1 MAAPDGAR
9 AVTPVSQARIQ
20 PSARMVRPGPTSGV
34 GLQRSIDGYSAI
46 ETGRDFR
53 NRKRP
58 TGDITA
64 RRDVGLTDVVT
75 CIAATETFV
84 TRIEANSL
92 RAHGF
97 WRLDDSPAAI
107 WGDLANIP
115 A

>member
-1 MAAPDGAR
+1 MD
-9 AVTPVSQARIQ
+9 
-20 PSARMVRPGPTSGV
+20 V

-97 WRLDDSPAAI
+97 WRLDESPATI
-107 WGDLANIP
+107 WVDLANIP

>member
-1 MAAPDGAR
+1 MD
-9 AVTPVSQARIQ
+9 
-20 PSARMVRPGPTSGV
+20 VR
-34 GLQRSIDGYSAI
+34 LQRSIYGYSAI

-58 TGDITA
+58 TGDITT
-64 RRDVGLTDVVT
+64 RGDVGLTDVVT

-97 WRLDDSPAAI
+97 WRLDDAGGDL
-107 WGDLANIP
+107 GDLANIP

>member
-1 MAAPDGAR
+1 MDAH
-9 AVTPVSQARIQ
+9 
-20 PSARMVRPGPTSGV
+20 
-34 GLQRSIDGYSAI
+34 LQRSIYGYSAT

-107 WGDLANIP
+107 WGDLASIP